1 MSLPTV
7 AFIGLGTMGGIM
19 SRRLLA
25 AGYPLRAFDANPSAL
40 DRTVGLGAQA
50 AASARDAAS
59 GAEVVVLSL
68 PTPAVVEDV
77 VAGEDGV
84 LAGLSPAGVVVDM
97 STIDPATTRRLQE
110 RAAECGSA
118 FLDAP
123 VSGSV
128 MKAETGQ
135 LTIMVGGDGRALERC
150 RAVLAHLGANIVH
163 VGPPGSGQVAKLCNN
178 MLLAVIVAGVAETF
192 VTGAKAG
199 VDPRVL
205 LEVVRTS
212 SGGNWLLDNWMP
224 LTTFA
229 DDYAPRFSLDLLH
242 KDASLFGLTAD
253 GEGMPVP
260 VAAATEE
267 VLKAARSRG
276 LGKLDM
282 TSVVQMYEELAGI
295 RLLQER
301 PDRGESDDQC

>member
-1 MSLPTV
+1 
-7 AFIGLGTMGGIM
+7 
-19 SRRLLA
+19 
-25 AGYPLRAFDANPSAL
+25 
-40 DRTVGLGAQA
+40 
-50 AASARDAAS
+50 
-59 GAEVVVLSL
+59 
-68 PTPAVVEDV
+68 
-77 VAGEDGV
+77 
-84 LAGLSPAGVVVDM
+84 VVVDM
-97 STIDPATTRRLQE
+97 STIDPATTRRLHE
-110 RAAECGSA
+110 RAAGSGVS

-128 MKAETGQ
+128 MRAETGQ
-135 LTIMVGGDGRALERC
+135 LTIMVGGEEEALERC
-150 RAVLAHLGANIVH
+150 RAVLGHMGSNVVH
-163 VGPPGSGQVAKLCNN
+163 VGPSGSGQVAKLCNN
-178 MLLAVIVAGVAETF
+178 MLLAIIVAGVAETF

-205 LEVVRTS
+205 LDVVRSS
-212 SGGNWLLDNWMP
+212 SGGNWLLDSWMP

-229 DDYAPRFSLDLLH
+229 DDYTPRFALDLLH
-242 KDASLFGLTAD
+242 KDVALFGLTAD

-295 RLLQER
+295 RLLADGSSE
-301 PDRGESDDQC
+301 EAS